1 MALAA
6 SLAAEP
12 PAPEAWHRLGRLDPV
27 VEDRPDGTR
36 LVTVRQRLDPYPRA
50 LPDRLVHWAAATP
63 DRVFLAERGPD
74 GAWRTLTFGEC
85 LARVRRLA
93 SGLAGLGLSAER
105 PVAILSGNS
114 IDHAVMALAAMMIGV
129 PYCPISPPYSLVAK
143 DFSKLSY
150 CLDLLTP
157 GLVFV
162 ADAKPFRAALA
173 AAAAPDRVIVAAANA
188 ELAGARDLS
197 SLDGPADD
205 PRVDAAFAAIGPETI
220 AKFLLTSG
228 STGEP
233 KAVVNTQR
241 MLMANQVMLL
251 QCFPFL
257 AETPPV
263 FVDWL
268 PWNHTFGSNHN
279 FGMALTHGGTL
290 HIDEGRPVAAGIL
303 PTVRNLREIAPTAYF
318 NVPKGYEALL
328 PHLEADRA
336 FATHFFSRLEML
348 FYAGAGLAQPVWDG
362 YLKLARQVAG
372 REIPFVT
379 GLGATETAPSAIM
392 NLRATGQAGA
402 IGLPMVGVTLK
413 LVPAGTKLEARVK
426 AETVTPGYWRRP
438 DLTAKVFDEEGYYC
452 FGDAV
457 AYADPDDLSKGF
469 LFDGRLS
476 EDFKLATGT
485 WVSVGPLR
493 HVVNST
499 LDPLIRDT
507 VVTGHDRDDIGMLLV
522 PDAEACARFA
532 GLAANDPALYA
543 HAGLRAELARRLG
556 LLAKAATG
564 SSNRIERAV
573 ILTEPPSLEAGE
585 LTDKGSINQRAVL
598 TRRKDLVA
606 ALYAEPPG
614 EAIIR
619 PDSRAGETP

>member
-1 MALAA
+1 MSRVAPRPMQAA
-6 SLAAEP
+6 DSHG
-12 PAPEAWHRLGRLDPV
+12 WHRLGTLDPL
-27 VEDRPDGTR
+27 VEDRADGAR
-36 LVTVRQRLDPYPRA
+36 LVTVRQGLGPYPRA
-50 LPDRLVHWAAATP
+50 LTDRLVHWAAAAP
-63 DRVFLAERGPD
+63 DRTFLAERGPD
-74 GAWRTLTFGEC
+74 GAWRQLTYAEALGQVRS
-85 LARVRRLA
+85 LA
-93 SGLAGLGLSAER
+93 AGLLHHDLSAER

-114 IDHAVMALAAMMIGV
+114 IDHALVALAAMMIGV
-129 PYCPISPPYSLVAK
+129 PYAPISPPYSLVAR
-143 DFSKLSY
+143 DFGKLSY
-150 CLDLLTP
+150 CIDLLTP

-162 ADAKPFRAALA
+162 ADARPFRAALA
-173 AAAAPDRVIVAAANA
+173 AVAGEGRVMVAARGA
-188 ELAGARDLS
+188 EAVGAVPLTALAGDAAD
-197 SLDGPADD
+197 PA
-205 PRVDAAFAAIGPETI
+205 VDAAHAAVGPDTI

-233 KAVVNTQR
+233 KAVINTQR
-241 MLMANQVMLL
+241 MLMANQVMLE

-279 FGMALTHGGTL
+279 FGMVLTHGGTL
-290 HIDEGRPVAAGIL
+290 HLDEGKPVAAGIL

-328 PHLEADRA
+328 PHLQADPA
-336 FATHFFSRLEML
+336 FARHFFSRLEML

-362 YLKLARQVAG
+362 YRALAREAVG
-372 REIPFVT
+372 RDVPFVT

-392 NLRATGQAGA
+392 NLRTTGQAGA

-413 LVPAGTKLEARVK
+413 LVPAGAKLEARVK

-457 AYADPDDLSKGF
+457 AYADPADLSKGF

-493 HVVNST
+493 HVLNSA

-507 VVTGHDRDDIGMLLV
+507 VITGHDRDEVGVLLV
-522 PDAEACARFA
+522 PDREACAAFA
-532 GLAANDPALYA
+532 GLKAGDP
-543 HAGLRAELARRLG
+543 GLLTHGQLVAEVTRRLAD
-556 LLAKAATG
+556 LAKEATG
-564 SSNRIERAV
+564 SSNRVVRAM
-573 ILTEPPSLEAGE
+573 ILDDPPSLEHGE

-598 TRRKDLVA
+598 ARRAGLVG
-606 ALYAEPPG
+606 ALHAPAPPPG
-614 EAIIR
+614 VIALDI
-619 PDSRAGETP
+619 RAGEAP

>member
-1 MALAA
+1 M
-6 SLAAEP
+6 SRV
-12 PAPEAWHRLGRLDPV
+12 APRQTTVADSNSWHRLGRLDPL

-36 LVTVRQRLDPYPRA
+36 LVTVRQRIDTYPRA

-63 DRVFLAERGPD
+63 DRPFLAERSVG
-74 GAWRTLTFGEC
+74 GSWHELTYAATL
-85 LARVRRLA
+85 RQVRRLA
-93 SGLAGLGLSAER
+93 SGLLDRDLSPER
-105 PVAILSGNS
+105 PVAILSGNG
-114 IDHAVMALAAMMIGV
+114 IDHALVALAAMMIGV
-129 PYCPISPPYSLVAK
+129 PYAPISPAYSLVAR
-143 DFSKLSY
+143 DFGKLSY

-157 GLVFV
+157 GLVFT
-162 ADAKPFRAALA
+162 ADAGPFRAALEA
-173 AAAAPDRVIVAAANA
+173 IARPDRQLVAASR
-188 ELAGARDLS
+188 AGAAGATPLAA
-197 SLDGPADD
+197 LEGPEDD
-205 PRVDAAFAAIGPETI
+205 PRIEAAFAAIGPDTI

-233 KAVVNTQR
+233 KAVINTQR
-241 MLMANQVMLL
+241 MLMANQVMLE

-257 AETPPV
+257 TETPPV

-279 FGMALTHGGTL
+279 FGMVLTHGGTL
-290 HIDEGRPVAAGIL
+290 YIDEGKPVAGGIL

-328 PHLEADRA
+328 PHLQADPA
-336 FATHFFSRLEML
+336 FARHFFSRLEML

-362 YLKLARQVAG
+362 YRALAREYASRDV
-372 REIPFVT
+372 PFVT

-392 NLRATGQAGA
+392 NLRTTGQAGA
-402 IGLPMVGVTLK
+402 IGLPMAGVTLK
-413 LVPAGTKLEARVK
+413 LVPAGSKLEARVR

-438 DLTAKVFDEEGYYC
+438 DLTAKVFDEEGFYR

-457 AYADPDDLSKGF
+457 AYADPTDLTKGF

-493 HVVNST
+493 HALNSA

-507 VVTGHDRDDIGMLLV
+507 VITGHDRDHVGVMLV
-522 PDAEACARFA
+522 PDREACAAFSGLVA
-532 GLAANDPALYA
+532 GDPALLS
-543 HAGLRAELARRLG
+543 HAGLVAEIRRRLAA
-556 LLAKAATG
+556 LAAEATG
-564 SSNRIERAV
+564 SSTRVARAL
-573 ILTEPPSLEAGE
+573 ILAEPPSMEHGE

-598 TRRKDLVA
+598 ARRPDLVA
-606 ALYAEPPG
+606 ALYAEPPPAG
-614 EAIIR
+614 VIAL
-619 PDSRAGETP
+619 DSRAGDIR

>member
-1 MALAA
+1 MSRVAPRPMQAA
-6 SLAAEP
+6 DSDG
-12 PAPEAWHRLGRLDPV
+12 WHRLGRLDPL
-27 VEDRPDGTR
+27 VEDRADGTR
-36 LVTVRQRLDPYPRA
+36 LVTVRQQLAPYPRA
-50 LPDRLVHWAAATP
+50 LPDRLVHWAAAAP
-63 DRVFLAERGPD
+63 DRTFLAERTSD
-74 GAWRTLTFGEC
+74 GAWRRLTYAEALRQVRS
-85 LARVRRLA
+85 LA
-93 SGLAGLGLSAER
+93 AGLLRHDLSAER

-114 IDHAVMALAAMMIGV
+114 IDHALVALAAMMVGV
-129 PYCPISPPYSLVAK
+129 PYAPISPPYSLVAR
-143 DFSKLSY
+143 DFGKLSY

-162 ADAKPFRAALA
+162 AEAGPFRAALA
-173 AAAAPDRVIVAAANA
+173 AVSRQDRVVVAAHDA
-188 ELAGARDLS
+188 EAAGALPLAALAGDA
-197 SLDGPADD
+197 ADAA
-205 PRVDAAFAAIGPETI
+205 VDAAHAAIGPDTI

-233 KAVVNTQR
+233 KAVINTQR
-241 MLMANQVMLL
+241 MLMANQIMLE

-268 PWNHTFGSNHN
+268 PWNHTFGSNN
-279 FGMALTHGGTL
+279 FGMVLTHGGTL
-290 HIDEGRPVAAGIL
+290 YLDEGKPVAAGIL

-328 PHLEADRA
+328 PHLQADAA
-336 FATHFFSRLEML
+336 FARHFFSRLEML

-362 YLKLARQVAG
+362 YRALAREAVG
-372 REIPFVT
+372 RDVPFVT

-392 NLRATGQAGA
+392 NLRTTGQAGA

-413 LVPAGTKLEARVK
+413 LVPAGAKLEARVK

-438 DLTAKVFDEEGYYC
+438 DLTARVFDEEGFYC

-457 AYADPDDLSKGF
+457 AYADPADLSKGF

-493 HVVNST
+493 HVLNSA

-507 VVTGHDRDDIGMLLV
+507 VITGHDRDEVGVLLV
-522 PDAEACARFA
+522 PDREACAAFLGLGA
-532 GLAANDPALYA
+532 GGA
-543 HAGLRAELARRLG
+543 G
-556 LLAKAATG
+556 LLAHPKLVAEVRRRLAALAETATG
-564 SSNRIERAV
+564 SSNRVVRAI
-573 ILTEPPSLEAGE
+573 ILDDPPSLEHGE

-598 TRRKDLVA
+598 ARRPALVA
-606 ALYAEPPG
+606 QLHAAAPPAGVIALD
-614 EAIIR
+614 I
-619 PDSRAGETP
+619 SAGETP